1 MWRCEYSPRALFTT
15 FHFFI
20 AYEWTNS
27 TLVCTGLPRGKRS
40 SLVGTFISYEK
51 MNCFEDGPWNWIL
64 SRDVLNIFLIVTQPN
79 LEKLISSKKSLKL
92 FFLLSAFP
100 FFLIPSVCLM
110 AFLRKPFVLTTFVL
124 KMFLYKFC
132 CIKLLLIVAFLYSK
146 FCSNICHFKQHVILN
161 FCYNIICS
169 KKFTLKK

>member
-51 MNCFEDGPWNWIL
+51 LKCFEDDPWNWVL
-64 SRDVLNIFLIVTQPN
+64 SRDVLNIFLIASQPN

-92 FFLLSAFP
+92 FFSSFCISVLSDSICVP
-100 FFLIPSVCLM
+100 YGIS
-110 AFLRKPFVLTTFVL
+110 
-124 KMFLYKFC
+124 
-132 CIKLLLIVAFLYSK
+132 SK
-146 FCSNICHFKQHVILN
+146 TFCSND
-161 FCYNIICS
+161 ICS
-169 KKFTLKK
+169 KNVSLYVLLY